1 MNNSIGLTLNPG
13 ERDTD
18 NNFVD
23 SNKGSISAT
32 VKDDEGNPLVGVEIQ
47 LQDPAS
53 GDTVATVVT
62 DSNGAYTFPE
72 VEPGTC
78 MLVEKNPNGYP
89 GNVSNYDSDSVNNGD
104 DGSGSGNAN
113 ADNKIPVVLMPGED
127 DI

>member
-1 MNNSIGLTLNPG
+1 MNNPG

-23 SNKGSISAT
+23 SNKGSISGT

-53 GDTVATVVT
+53 GDTPVATVVT
-62 DSNGAYTFPE
+62 DSNGAYTFTE
-72 VEPGTC
+72 VEPGTY
-78 MLVEKNPNGYP
+78 MLVVEKNPNGYP
-89 GNVSNYDSDSVNNGD
+89 GDVSNYDSDSVNDGDGD
-104 DGSGSGNAN
+104 DGNDKAN